1 VIRIFR
7 VDGEGVRA
15 RLRQWAQALG
25 EADSNVLAAVLFG
38 SFARGDYTAASDADV
53 LILLRE
59 SNLRFDERIPLYRP
73 RRIGVSVDVFPY
85 TLQEA
90 KAERE
95 RGLGGGAHRPA
106 RGRDAILHRC
116 FPAGVVVMRI
126 RCENTHPLSGCSVA
140 GALSFCAEATTCCTR
155 SFTCCATSGETALPV
170 RLCTRLST

>member
-25 EADSNVLAAVLFG
+25 EADSNVLAVVLFG

-90 KAERE
+90 RQSVKE
-95 RGLGGGAHRPA
+95 GW
-106 RGRDAILHRC
+106 
-116 FPAGVVVMRI
+116 GVVPI
-126 RCENTHPLSGCSVA
+126 
-140 GALSFCAEATTCCTR
+140 ALQE
-155 SFTCCATSGETALPV
+155 GETLY
-170 RLCTRLST
+170 CTVASLQELW